1 MLVGSTVV
9 HLVAVLAFFLFAD
22 HQASSRKRV
31 ETLMVTKL
39 VRLGKKRPEHL
50 LPRLQ
55 KAPPP
60 PPVKAAPPRVKP
72 VVKAAPRPQPVPKA
86 APKPAPKP
94 VPKAAPK
101 PAPKPVPKAAP
112 KPARRQA
119 AKRPPKPATPPASHS
134 LSSVFDRLRAAGTD
148 TEEPE
153 GDPEGDARGEV
164 SEAGLA
170 VIGSVYAT
178 KLDQSIRKCYFIEGI
193 DPSRIAGRATVVWVR
208 VNQTG
213 LIVDFRIEKPSG
225 VEAMDRSVLKAIQAC
240 SQGPRPPKELRRR
253 VYDDGIE
260 FEFK

>member
-1 MLVGSTVV
+1 MGLQRADVNRAGFRSMLVGSMVV
-9 HLVAVLAFFLFAD
+9 HLVAVLAFFVFAD
-22 HQASSRKRV
+22 HQTPSRKRA

-60 PPVKAAPPRVKP
+60 PPAKAAPQKIKP
-72 VVKAAPRPQPVPKA
+72 VVKAKPRPQPVPKA
-86 APKPAPKP
+86 APKPVPKARPKP
-94 VPKAAPK
+94 V
-101 PAPKPVPKAAP
+101 
-112 KPARRQA
+112 
-119 AKRPPKPATPPASHS
+119 AKRPPRPASPPASHS

-153 GDPEGDARGEV
+153 GDPEGDAQGEV

-170 VIGSVYAT
+170 VTGSVYAT
-178 KLDQSIRKCYFIEGI
+178 KLDQSIRKCYFIEGV
-193 DPSRIAGRATVVWVR
+193 DPSRVAGRATVVWVR
-208 VNQTG
+208 VNQAG

-225 VEAMDRSVLKAIQAC
+225 VQAMDRSVIKAIQAC

-253 VYDDGIE
+253 VYNDGIE